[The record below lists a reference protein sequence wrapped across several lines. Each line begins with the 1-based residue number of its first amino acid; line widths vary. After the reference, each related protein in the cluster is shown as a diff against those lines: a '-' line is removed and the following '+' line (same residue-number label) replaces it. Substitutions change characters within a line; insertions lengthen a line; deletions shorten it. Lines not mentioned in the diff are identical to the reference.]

1 MMVLDA
7 NVAVKTYLE
16 EAGAE
21 AATDL
26 LTGPTKLLAPEL
38 IRLEVA
44 GALCRRVRMGEL
56 QPGEAEE
63 RCQHWLAEL
72 DKGLFAM
79 TPDRELL
86 PEAIALS
93 TKLNHPLHDCL
104 YLAVA
109 IRAHAP
115 LVTADRP
122 FYERARPLYKKMSL
136 LKGCEQLKASMQHG

>member
-7 NVAVKTYLE
+7 SVVVKTYIE

-21 AATDL
+21 EATEL
-26 LTGPTKLLAPEL
+26 LAGPVKLLAPEL

-44 GALCRRVRMGEL
+44 GALCRRVRKGEL
-56 QPGEAEE
+56 EAGDAEK

-72 DKGLFAM
+72 DKGLFAL

-86 PEAIALS
+86 PEAVALA
-93 TKLNHPLHDCL
+93 TKLKHVLHDCL

-109 IRAHAP
+109 IRSHAP
-115 LVTADRP
+115 LITADRT
-122 FYERARPLYKKMSL
+122 FCERARPLYKKVTL
-136 LKGCEQLKASMQHG
+136 LKGCEKN

>member
-1 MMVLDA
+1 MIVLDA

-21 AATDL
+21 SATEL

-38 IRLEVA
+38 IRVEVA
-44 GALCRRVRMGEL
+44 GALCRPVRQGGL
-56 QPGEAEE
+56 QPGEAGD
-63 RCQHWLAEL
+63 RCRHWLAEL
-72 DKGLFAM
+72 DKGLFTL

-86 PEAIALS
+86 PEAVALS
-93 TKLNHPLHDCL
+93 TTLKHALHDCL

-122 FYERARPLYKKMSL
+122 FYERARRLYKQMSL
-136 LKGCEQLKASMQHG
+136 LKGCESN